1 MFRNFMRGRYGI
13 DQLTIALLVMVLIVN
28 IGMLFLADSI
38 LLRIMM
44 ILLLVI
50 CYMRVFS
57 KNIFRR
63 SQENARFLRCYD
75 LWKERISLKRRRL
88 REHQTYRFFRC
99 PACGRNC
106 GYRSEKERLPLLVP
120 NADIASMEKRK
131 RTATISKTTIEIA
144 VLFT

>member
-63 SQENARFLRCYD
+63 SQENARFCAVMIFG
-75 LWKERISLKRRRL
+75 KSE
-88 REHQTYRFFRC
+88 YR
-99 PACGRNC
+99 
-106 GYRSEKERLPLLVP
+106 
-120 NADIASMEKRK
+120 
-131 RTATISKTTIEIA
+131 
-144 VLFT
+144 

>member
-1 MFRNFMRGRYGI
+1 MFRNFMRGRHGI

-99 PACGRNC
+99 PACGQKLR
-106 GYRSEKERLPLLVP
+106 VP
-120 NADIASMEKRK
+120 KRK
-131 RTATISKTTIEIA
+131 GKITITCAKCGHRFDGKT
-144 VLFT
+144 